1 MSCKHNGG
9 SLSNLSTKTINM
21 VNKYNPPRI
30 RRPAG
35 RDLTQ
40 EQKEQRGKEAKATG
54 RHWSDTAVYR
64 PEASRKEN
72 KKKKTRCIIM

>member
-1 MSCKHNGG
+1 
-9 SLSNLSTKTINM
+9 
-21 VNKYNPPRI
+21 VNTYNPPRT

-40 EQKEQRGKEAKATG
+40 RQKEQRDKEAKATG
-54 RHWSDTAVYR
+54 RHWSDTTVYR
-64 PEASRKEN
+64 PEAPRKEN